1 MISESVRNAYF
12 WRMRLVS
19 YPNVKSVKHVKLL
32 VKIMGS
38 NLKQHERIDFIE
50 EIILIAWIIVKN
62 FMVI

>member
-19 YPNVKSVKHVKLL
+19 YPKMKSVKHVKLL
-32 VKIMGS
+32 VKIGN

>member
-1 MISESVRNAYF
+1 M
-12 WRMRLVS
+12 S